1 MKKHTLKR
9 YLASLLAVL
18 MLISVAG
25 ISPAVFADSY
35 EQPVLVNGSGI
46 IVSSADTA
54 TVKKTLAKALISN
67 YDNCNPN
74 TRDNLDWEYEC
85 VGWQEI
91 DVAHKLANNTAFGDI
106 GGFTSS
112 TSKKVGLITTTTK
125 YKHDALSA
133 QPDNSNYR
141 VRLKSNTNIVVSFT
155 KLQPQELQVTL
166 NSNVSVVMP
175 YTGATSVD
183 YAVLEQRVLDAAIKS
198 TNYTLTRSNTDITY
212 YATKT
217 IAIDYHAWV
226 PLAGGKDTI
235 EYPAVSEGTQKVK
248 LSFKGEGAYTAKDIE
263 LNVTFT
269 GRQDASY
276 TLKDSPSVGLKYT
289 DATNIDYSTINAD
302 VFNAVFANITP
313 QLSASDVTITYWAS
327 LKTGSLTEVDKDWM
341 PLTGGKKTVGIDYE
355 YAAVTE
361 GTHKVKIVW
370 GGNANYNGFTVEK
383 EVTFTGRQ
391 DASYT
396 LKDSPS
402 VGLKYTDATT
412 IDYSSIN
419 ADVFNAVFADITPQ
433 LSASDVTI
441 TYLAELKTGSLTD
454 LDKAWVSLSGDS
466 THKAVTEGAH
476 KVKIV
481 WGGNANYNGFTV
493 EREVT
498 FTGRDDVPAVSP
510 TSFEVKAAFNDDQS
524 IKYESVRQA
533 IWAQIEDKLPDNIT
547 YDKVSFAFKYVFAID
562 YWLTFEGS
570 AADAD
575 VDTAI
580 FGDANPRL
588 KLGENTIRVKWA
600 GDSKYNPY
608 EQYFTVNVVDGREDI
623 SISFVANPSVTLVFN
638 ASGIDNEAAKA
649 DIWKVVASLN
659 PESVKSSITVK
670 YDGTDINSNP
680 SYSEGSHTLNFSYA
694 GSADYKPFSKD
705 VSVTFVDNRAPSFKT
720 KDNTP
725 SEIAVGFNDDQDY
738 DVNITLQN
746 IRKALVEQLADDLSL
761 DQVVVKCRSSL
772 DVAGVSKYDDLS
784 YTGLKALMD
793 SNTKLD
799 IKLSYAGDATH
810 KPYDSG
816 EIKGIKLKDM
826 RAAAPFT
833 VNVPE
838 EGVSLVFN
846 NDTSLNY
853 AGIENAI
860 RAIVTSSDEN
870 LGVENLTVKY
880 ESSPGLYNELNYGI
894 KSSVLE
900 KAFGEGKFNIKL
912 TWGGSSQYKPFEWS
926 GDIEFKDNRIQSVV
940 KYVENA
946 SITFNMVGDQML
958 QAIFNDVID
967 KAGSTLPEGLTYKD
981 FTYEYKVITVYKVRD
996 LELGHK
1002 EEWVPIVGD
1011 DGYPN
1016 MNADEENGQTIRI
1029 SYKGNAD
1036 YKGCANEG
1044 SVKVMKANVKVSVK
1058 RLTVMHVGD
1067 TELPDN
1073 FITLDPNDTR
1083 SIEVYTFFVGVN
1095 TNKEATV
1102 YLMLPESKTKLI
1114 EAISKAQEFLNIS
1127 PTLEEQLNDGMTI
1140 GELRAALDSI
1150 VNSPALN
1157 NKLGQMAFDGFMKL
1171 MGYNFTYAQFKSLYD
1186 TMSQIASLAD
1196 NLRLALGSPTHAGIY
1211 QAIAITVSDNYNR
1224 AYGTGTVL
1232 VLMTWKDVKLQKNS
1246 ALGDNNTITV
1256 SQAEQLKADNNLCVL
1271 TRNGNEL
1278 DGEYVGN
1285 IHYWFTGVNR
1295 IYARS
1300 EMPTTPG
1307 KYIVTASVRGG
1318 DYYATPKTF
1327 IFTIT
1332 AD

>member
-370 GGNANYNGFTVEK
+370 GGNANYNGFTVER

-402 VGLKYTDATT
+402 VGLKYTDATN
-412 IDYSSIN
+412 IDYSTIN
-419 ADVFNAVFADITPQ
+419 ADVFNAVFADITPN

-454 LDKAWVSLSGDS
+454 IDKAWVSLSGDS

-547 YDKVSFAFKYVFAID
+547 YDKVSFAFKYEFAID

-575 VDTAI
+575 FDTAI

-608 EQYFTVNVVDGREDI
+608 EQYFTVNVVDGREATDI
-623 SISFVANPSVTLVFN
+623 SFKDSPKVKITYDDNVNIKLNELYAAIWENVVDSVTPAELDKNSISIKYYATAETGSLGELGHAWANLNGETIDALTYPAISDGSWKLRFEFAGN
-638 ASGIDNEAAKA
+638 ANYIG
-649 DIWKVVASLN
+649 
-659 PESVKSSITVK
+659 
-670 YDGTDINSNP
+670 
-680 SYSEGSHTLNFSYA
+680 
-694 GSADYKPFSKD
+694 FSKEVTVEFIGRD
-705 VSVTFVDNRAPSFKT
+705 PAFALKDGVADSVTEVSLKFADAENYNYEVTA
-720 KDNTP
+720 
-725 SEIAVGFNDDQDY
+725 
-738 DVNITLQN
+738 QN
-746 IRKALVEQLADDLSL
+746 IREALLDKLGDIDLSEVKVQYKPILNEVRDL
-761 DQVVVKCRSSL
+761 DFTPS
-772 DVAGVSKYDDLS
+772 
-784 YTGLKALMD
+784 TAL
-793 SNTKLD
+793 
-799 IKLSYAGDATH
+799 G
-810 KPYDSG
+810 
-816 EIKGIKLKDM
+816 
-826 RAAAPFT
+826 
-833 VNVPE
+833 
-838 EGVSLVFN
+838 
-846 NDTSLNY
+846 
-853 AGIENAI
+853 
-860 RAIVTSSDEN
+860 
-870 LGVENLTVKY
+870 
-880 ESSPGLYNELNYGI
+880 
-894 KSSVLE
+894 
-900 KAFGEGKFNIKL
+900 KAFGEGEFTVVL
-912 TWGGSSQYKPFEWS
+912 SWGGEKGTALYKPFSAEV
-926 GDIEFKDNRIQSVV
+926 KVKMVDNRIQSVV

-981 FTYEYKVITVYKVRD
+981 FTYEYKVITVYKAGD
-996 LELGHK
+996 IELGQK

>member
-25 ISPAVFADSY
+25 VSPAVFADSY
-35 EQPVLVNGSGI
+35 EQPILQSGSAVIANAGI
-46 IVSSADTA
+46 TKQV
-54 TVKKTLAKALISN
+54 LAKTLISN
-67 YDNCNPN
+67 YDKCDPS
-74 TRDNLDWEYEC
+74 TRDNLDWQYYCTGNRILGLTGGKTETMWVSIDGYTHVTWSTYEY
-85 VGWQEI
+85 
-91 DVAHKLANNTAFGDI
+91 
-106 GGFTSS
+106 SS
-112 TSKKVGLITTTTK
+112 LF
-125 YKHDALSA
+125 
-133 QPDNSNYR
+133 DNSYGTYQ
-141 VRLKSNTNIVVSFT
+141 VRIGSGSAVSFT

-183 YAVLEQRVLDAAIKS
+183 YAVLEQCVLDAAIKS
-198 TNYTLTRSNTDITY
+198 TNYTLTRDNTSITY
-212 YATKT
+212 YASPPTGSVTDTDKN
-217 IAIDYHAWV
+217 WV
-226 PLAGGKDTI
+226 PLAGGKATVLG
-235 EYPAVSEGTQKVK
+235 VSITYNGVPEGTQKVK

-269 GRQDASY
+269 GRQ
-276 TLKDSPSVGLKYT
+276 
-289 DATNIDYSTINAD
+289 N
-302 VFNAVFANITP
+302 
-313 QLSASDVTITYWAS
+313 
-327 LKTGSLTEVDKDWM
+327 
-341 PLTGGKKTVGIDYE
+341 
-355 YAAVTE
+355 
-361 GTHKVKIVW
+361 
-370 GGNANYNGFTVEK
+370 
-383 EVTFTGRQ
+383 
-391 DASYT
+391 ASYT

-412 IDYSSIN
+412 IDYSTIN
-419 ADVFNAVFADITPQ
+419 EDVFNAVFADITPQ

-441 TYLAELKTGSLTD
+441 TYLATAESGLVKDYPPLTGG
-454 LDKAWVSLSGDS
+454 KVNGLSYA
-466 THKAVTEGAH
+466 AVTEGTH
-476 KVKIV
+476 KVRIV

-493 EREVT
+493 DREVT

-547 YDKVSFAFKYVFAID
+547 YDKVSFAFKYEFAIT

-575 VDTAI
+575 FDTAI

-608 EQYFTVNVVDGREDI
+608 EQYFTVNVVDGRKDI
-623 SISFVANPSVTLVFN
+623 SISFVENPSVTLVFN

-649 DIWKVVASLN
+649 AIWKVVASVD

-680 SYSEGSHTLNFSYA
+680 SYSEGTHTLNFSYA

-705 VSVTFVDNRAPSFKT
+705 VSVTFVDNRIVAFSAKERPESLSRGYVGNELDEAKT
-720 KDNTP
+720 IQNAREELVNKLSDVEL
-725 SEIAVGFNDDQDY
+725 SEI
-738 DVNITLQN
+738 
-746 IRKALVEQLADDLSL
+746 KVEY
-761 DQVVVKCRSSL
+761 KF
-772 DVAGVSKYDDLS
+772 
-784 YTGLKALMD
+784 GLNYLP
-793 SNTKLD
+793 LD
-799 IKLSYAGDATH
+799 INGIRLHVTDLNKTAIRVSYAGDATH
-810 KPYDSG
+810 KPFSAVFEDLYFADN
-816 EIKGIKLKDM
+816 

-833 VNVPE
+833 VNVPK

-846 NDTSLNY
+846 DDTSLNY
-853 AGIENAI
+853 AGIEDAI

-912 TWGGSSQYKPFEWS
+912 TWGGSSQYKPFEWV
-926 GDIEFKDNRIQSVV
+926 GEIEFKDNRIQSVV

-946 SITFNMVGDQML
+946 SITFNMAGDQML

-967 KAGSTLPEGLTYKD
+967 MAGSTLPDGLTYKD
-981 FTYEYKVITVYKVRD
+981 FTYEYKVVKVYEAFGQEVS
-996 LELGHK
+996 K

-1036 YKGCANEG
+1036 YKGCADEG

-1067 TELPDN
+1067 TELPEN

-1114 EAISKAQEFLNIS
+1114 EAISKAQEFLKIS

-1256 SQAEQLKADNNLCVL
+1256 SQAEKLKEDNNLCVL
-1271 TRNGNEL
+1271 TRNGNVL